1 MKIMSIAELDIQPDF
16 DFSTFLFLAQVDEVG
31 PQEMLA
37 VLDVWERWLPM
48 LKIYKLGD
56 RKGHVLIYLEQGV
69 EDEVDKVWADSPSE
83 GFKHEAIAQTMIMG
97 SLKGLMPELGE
108 KECAPVP
115 EPTKP
120 LASDRGE
127 GRSRT
132 AGVRRPEPQVR
143 DHHPLSPPL
152 RLRALSS
159 QGQLHQEHE
168 FGFERDHERREG
180 IRAAVSSRSLRVA
193 KGLDHEVS
201 VQAAQVG
208 RRVRPST
215 AFQTSSDSMHM

>member
-48 LKIYKLGD
+48 LKIYRLGE
-56 RKGHVLIYLEQGV
+56 RKGHVLIHLEQGV
-69 EDEVDKVWADSPSE
+69 EEEVDRIWAESPSE

-97 SLKGLMPELGE
+97 TLKALMPELGE

-120 LASDRGE
+120 LR
-127 GRSRT
+127 RT
-132 AGVRRPEPQVR
+132 VEKVGLELQESGALNRKYATITPYPHRYGCERCHLK
-143 DHHPLSPPL
+143 DSCIKNMNLDLS
-152 RLRALSS
+152 
-159 QGQLHQEHE
+159 
-168 FGFERDHERREG
+168 G
-180 IRAAVSSRSLRVA
+180 IM
-193 KGLDHEVS
+193 KGKAE
-201 VQAAQVG
+201 
-208 RRVRPST
+208 
-215 AFQTSSDSMHM
+215 